1 MLEFISSVWWMIVT
15 LGILVTFHEYGHY
28 WVAKK
33 FGVKILKF
41 SIGYGKFFWSRKD
54 KHGTEFGVA
63 PIPLGGYVKLLD
75 TRDPDVI
82 VTEADKNLTYNSK
95 PIWQKALIMFAGPG
109 FNFILAVLMFWVM
122 FVYGKNEIHPTIGEP
137 QKIMLQAGA
146 LEKDQIFELNGY
158 EVKTWQDVSLEL
170 ITNGLDRQDISMKVK
185 RDDGHIYDLQLPL
198 SKLPDD
204 VEETEMFEN
213 IGISPWRVPISNRVD
228 GVAENKPAEIAGIK
242 AGDVI
247 LEING
252 EETPD
257 WYAVVE
263 KINKYIKGELN
274 LLILRNGNTFNVTIS
289 QSVFDEIDK
298 NRRIIGISSEQTDEK
313 SREFYRSLVFSNS
326 YGLLDAVPAAFNET
340 WRMITVSVE
349 MMGKIVTGKASLK
362 NLSGPITIA
371 QVANDSASRGV
382 AWFLGFLGLVSL
394 SLGIIN
400 LLPIPMLDGGQLV
413 FLLFEKIKGAPLSE
427 EFQLKGQTIGIIFL
441 LCFMSIAFY
450 NDILRL
456 VT

>member
-204 VEETEMFEN
+204 IEETELFDY
-213 IGISPWRVPISNRVD
+213 IGINPWRVPISNRVD

>member
-54 KHGTEFGVA
+54 KHGTEFGIA

-95 PIWQKALIMFAGPG
+95 PIWQKSLIMFAGPG
-109 FNFILAVLMFWVM
+109 FNFILAVLMFWMM

-137 QKIMLQAGA
+137 QKIMLQAGV
-146 LEKDQIFELNGY
+146 LEKDQIVELNGY

-185 RDDGHIYDLQLPL
+185 RDDGYVYDLQLPL

-204 VEETEMFEN
+204 IEETELFDY
-213 IGISPWRVPISNRVD
+213 IGINPWRVPISNRVD
-228 GVAENKPAEIAGIK
+228 GVAESKPAEIAGIK

-298 NRRIIGISSEQTDEK
+298 NRRIIGISSEQTDEE

-400 LLPIPMLDGGQLV
+400 LLPIPILDGGQLV